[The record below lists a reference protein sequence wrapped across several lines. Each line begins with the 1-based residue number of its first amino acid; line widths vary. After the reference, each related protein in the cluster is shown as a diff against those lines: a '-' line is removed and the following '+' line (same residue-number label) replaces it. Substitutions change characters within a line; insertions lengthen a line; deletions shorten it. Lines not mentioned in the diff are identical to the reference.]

1 MTATTGTTGTTE
13 DRTTPAL
20 TIRSLHKH
28 YGSHHALD
36 GVDLTVGAGE
46 VYGLLG
52 PNGAGKTT
60 LMKALLGLQ
69 RPTSGSIE
77 IFGRSVGRESLAEVG
92 ALIEVPGLWPTLTA
106 DETLKVHAKLRGVPQ
121 AWIEPALHLVKMTD
135 ARGRKVGAYSLGM
148 RWRLGIAVAL
158 LAKPRLLVLDEP
170 TNGLDPVG
178 IREMRGIIRSLADE
192 GVAVLIASHQL
203 AEVAQVCDR
212 VHVLVA
218 GRTQYEG
225 SLADLAIDGDVEAGF
240 FRLLESADA
249 GIR

>member
-1 MTATTGTTGTTE
+1 MSTSTPGTPGVPET
-13 DRTTPAL
+13 RAL
-20 TIRSLHKH
+20 VIRQLHKY
-28 YGSHHALD
+28 YGAHRALD
-36 GVDLTVGAGE
+36 GVDLTVRAGE

-60 LMKALLGLQ
+60 LMKALLGLV

-77 IFGRSVGRESLAEVG
+77 ILGRPAGRAALAEVG

-121 AWIEPALHLVKMTD
+121 EWIEPALGLVRLTG
-135 ARGRKVGAYSLGM
+135 ARGRKVKEYSLGM

-158 LAKPRLLVLDEP
+158 LARPRLIVLDEP

-178 IREMRGIIRSLADE
+178 IREMRGIIRSLA
-192 GVAVLIASHQL
+192 GKGAAVLIASHQL
-203 AEVAQVCDR
+203 AEVAQVCDQ
-212 VHVLVA
+212 VQVLVA

-225 SLADLAIDGDVEAGF
+225 PLAGLALDGDVEAGF
-240 FRLLESADA
+240 FRLLETADA

>member
-1 MTATTGTTGTTE
+1 MTAT
-13 DRTTPAL
+13 PARPEAQTASAL
-20 TIRSLHKH
+20 AIRGLHKH
-28 YGSHHALD
+28 YGPHRALD
-36 GVDLTVGAGE
+36 GVDLTVQAGE

-60 LMKALLGLQ
+60 LMKTLLGLQ
-69 RPTSGSIE
+69 RPTSGTIE
-77 IFGRSVGRESLAEVG
+77 IFGRPVGRETLAEVG
-92 ALIEVPGLWPTLTA
+92 ALIEVPGLWPNLTA
-106 DETLKVHAKLRGVPQ
+106 DETLKLHAKLRGVPTE
-121 AWIEPALHLVKMTD
+121 WIDPALHLVKMTD
-135 ARGRKVGAYSLGM
+135 ARRRKVGAYSLGM

-158 LAKPRLLVLDEP
+158 LARPRLIVLDEP

-212 VHVLVA
+212 VQVLA
-218 GRTQYEG
+218 SGRTQYEG
-225 SLADLAIDGDVEAGF
+225 PLAGLAIDGDVEAGF

-249 GIR
+249 AIR

>member
-1 MTATTGTTGTTE
+1 MTGYEPPPQQA
-13 DRTTPAL
+13 AL
-20 TIRSLHKH
+20 TIRGLSKR
-28 YGSHHALD
+28 YGPRSALD
-36 GVDLTVGAGE
+36 GVDLTVEAGE

-77 IFGRSVGRESLAEVG
+77 IFGKPVGRESLADVG
-92 ALIEVPGLWPTLTA
+92 ALIEVPGLWPTLTG
-106 DETLKVHAKLRGVPQ
+106 DETLKVHTRLRCVPEE
-121 AWIEPALHLVKMTD
+121 WIEPALRLVKMTE
-135 ARGRKVGAYSLGM
+135 ARGRRVSSYSLGM

-158 LAKPRLLVLDEP
+158 LARPRLIVLDEP

-212 VHVLVA
+212 VQVLCD
-218 GRTQYEG
+218 GRTRYEG
-225 SLADLAIDGDVEAGF
+225 PLAGLAVDGDVEAGF
-240 FRLLESADA
+240 FRLLESVDA

>member
-1 MTATTGTTGTTE
+1 MTPGFSGLPTDPMPT
-13 DRTTPAL
+13 AL
-20 TIRSLHKH
+20 TIRDLHKH
-28 YGSHHALD
+28 YGTHRALD
-36 GVDLTVGAGE
+36 GVDLTVQVGE

-77 IFGRSVGRESLAEVG
+77 IFDRPVGRESLADVG

-121 AWIEPALHLVKMTD
+121 EWIEPALRLVKMTE
-135 ARGRKVGAYSLGM
+135 ARSRKVGAYSLGM

-158 LAKPRLLVLDEP
+158 LAKPRLIVLDEP

-178 IREMRGIIRSLADE
+178 IREMRGIIRSLAGE

-212 VHVLVA
+212 VQVLVA
-218 GRTQYEG
+218 GRTRFEG
-225 SLADLAIDGDVEAGF
+225 PLAGLALDGDVEAGF

>member
-1 MTATTGTTGTTE
+1 MTTATP
-13 DRTTPAL
+13 RTPGAKATPAL
-20 TIRSLHKH
+20 TIRQLRKH
-28 YGSHHALD
+28 YGSHRALD
-36 GVDLTVGAGE
+36 GVDLTVQAGE

-69 RPTSGSIE
+69 RPTSGNIE
-77 IFGRSVGRESLAEVG
+77 IFGRPVQRESLADVG

-106 DETLKVHAKLRGVPQ
+106 DETMKVHARLRGVPEE
-121 AWIEPALHLVKMTD
+121 WIEPALRLVKMTD
-135 ARGRKVGAYSLGM
+135 ARSRMIKAYSLGM

-158 LAKPRLLVLDEP
+158 LAKPRLIVLDEP

-178 IREMRGIIRSLADE
+178 IREMRGIIRSLAGE

-218 GRTQYEG
+218 GRTSYEG
-225 SLADLAIDGDVEAGF
+225 PLAGLAVDGDVEAGF
-240 FRLLESADA
+240 FRLLETADA

>member
-1 MTATTGTTGTTE
+1 MV
-13 DRTTPAL
+13 PAL
-20 TIRSLHKH
+20 RIRDLHKH
-28 YGSHHALD
+28 YGTHRALD
-36 GVDLTVGAGE
+36 GVDLTVESGE

-77 IFGRSVGRESLAEVG
+77 IHGRPVGRDSLAEVG
-92 ALIEVPGLWPTLTA
+92 ALIEVPGLWPQLTA
-106 DETLKVHAKLRGVPQ
+106 DETLRIHARLRGVPRE
-121 AWIEPALHLVKMTD
+121 WIEPALERVGMTG
-135 ARGRKVGAYSLGM
+135 ARERKVGAYSLGM

-158 LAKPRLLVLDEP
+158 LARPRLIVLDEP

-178 IREMRGIIRSLADE
+178 IREMRGIIRSLAGQ

-212 VHVLVA
+212 VQVLVA
-218 GRTQYEG
+218 GSTRYEG
-225 SLADLAIDGDVEAGF
+225 PLDGLAVDGDVEAGF
-240 FRLLESADA
+240 FRLVETAGA

>member
-1 MTATTGTTGTTE
+1 MTATPA
-13 DRTTPAL
+13 RPQAPTTPAL
-20 TIRSLHKH
+20 TIRNLHKH
-28 YGSHHALD
+28 YGPHRALD
-36 GVDLTVGAGE
+36 GVDLTVEAGE

-77 IFGRSVGRESLAEVG
+77 IFGRPVGRDALAEVG
-92 ALIEVPGLWPTLTA
+92 ALIEVPGLWPNLTA
-106 DETLKVHAKLRGVPQ
+106 DETLRLHAKLRGVPPE
-121 AWIEPALHLVKMTD
+121 WIDPALHLVKMTD
-135 ARGRKVGAYSLGM
+135 ARRRKVGAYSLGM

-158 LAKPRLLVLDEP
+158 LARPRLIVLDEP

-212 VHVLVA
+212 VHVLA
-218 GRTQYEG
+218 SGRTQYEG
-225 SLADLAIDGDVEAGF
+225 PLAGLAVDGDVEAGF
-240 FRLLESADA
+240 LQLLESADA
-249 GIR
+249 AIR

>member
-1 MTATTGTTGTTE
+1 MTANPTTAV
-13 DRTTPAL
+13 PAL
-20 TIRSLHKH
+20 AIQQLHKH
-28 YGSHHALD
+28 YGAHRALD
-36 GVDLTVGAGE
+36 GVDLTVRQGE

-69 RPTSGSIE
+69 RPTSGRIE
-77 IFGRSVGRESLAEVG
+77 LFGGPVGRESLAEVG
-92 ALIEVPGLWPTLTA
+92 ALIEVPGLWPTLTGQ
-106 DETLKVHAKLRGVPQ
+106 ETLKVHAALRCVPEE
-121 AWIEPALHLVKMTD
+121 WIEPALELVKMTE
-135 ARGRKVGAYSLGM
+135 ARDRRVGAYSLGM

-158 LAKPRLLVLDEP
+158 LARPRLIVLDEP

-218 GRTQYEG
+218 GRTRYEG
-225 SLADLAIDGDVEAGF
+225 ALAGLAVDGDLEAGF
-240 FRLLESADA
+240 FRLLETAEA
-249 GIR
+249 GVR

>member
-1 MTATTGTTGTTE
+1 MTDLKMT
-13 DRTTPAL
+13 TTPAL
-20 TIRSLHKH
+20 TIRQLHKH
-28 YGSHHALD
+28 YGSHRALD

-77 IFGRSVGRESLAEVG
+77 IFGRPVGRESLADVG

-106 DETLKVHAKLRGVPQ
+106 DETLKVHAKLRCVPEE
-121 AWIEPALHLVKMTD
+121 WIEPALRLVKMTD
-135 ARGRKVGAYSLGM
+135 ARSRKVGAYSLGM
-148 RWRLGIAVAL
+148 RWRPGIAVAL
-158 LAKPRLLVLDEP
+158 LARPRLVVLDEP

-178 IREMRGIIRSLADE
+178 IREMRGIIRSLAGE

-212 VHVLVA
+212 VHVLAA

-225 SLADLAIDGDVEAGF
+225 SLAGLALDGDVEAGF
-240 FRLLESADA
+240 FRLLETADT